1 MSWRTNPASV
11 PVPTESRTC
20 CASVK
25 GHEVCQ
31 RKSEIERSLSITFF
45 FLKYT
50 VEENES
56 KKFSSYFGKSF
67 LFQERSSSQFSELPS
82 NLETI
87 KVFVITF
94 CMINLLFNELKN
106 PIYVY

>member
-1 MSWRTNPASV
+1 MSWRTNPVSV

-31 RKSEIERSLSITFF
+31 RKSEIERSLSMTFL

-56 KKFSSYFGKSF
+56 K
-67 LFQERSSSQFSELPS
+67 ELARTLEKAVHFKWGVHY
-82 NLETI
+82 NLQ
-87 KVFVITF
+87 
-94 CMINLLFNELKN
+94 N
-106 PIYVY
+106 